1 MIIPAPLR
9 PSSRLR
15 PAAWLPVVLLLHG
28 CALAGGPAAPP
39 PSPGGLPAGW
49 SEVGMASWYGHPY
62 HGRATASGESYDME
76 APTGA
81 HRTLPFGT
89 RLRVENLDNGRSAT
103 LTINDRGP
111 FAKERILDVSRRVAE
126 ELGMLGPGT
135 ARVRITILEVHQ
147 PHIQIEDGSAYLGS
161 RTRAETF
168 GEEVP

>member
-1 MIIPAPLR
+1 MITPAPLPLNPR
-9 PSSRLR
+9 AGPV
-15 PAAWLPVVLLLHG
+15 AWLPVVLLLHG
-28 CALAGGPAAPP
+28 CALAGGHATPP
-39 PSPGGLPAGW
+39 PPPGESPGGW

-62 HGRATASGESYDME
+62 HGRATASGEVYDME

-89 RLRVENLDNGRSAT
+89 RLRVENLDNGRSTT

-147 PHIQIEDGSAYLGS
+147 PHAQIEDGISNFGS